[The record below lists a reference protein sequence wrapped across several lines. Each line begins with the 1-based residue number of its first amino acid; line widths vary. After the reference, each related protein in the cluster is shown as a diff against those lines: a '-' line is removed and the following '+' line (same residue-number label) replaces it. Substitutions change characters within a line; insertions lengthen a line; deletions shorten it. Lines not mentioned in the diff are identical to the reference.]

1 MSKLTFK
8 RKRFVDEYIISGNA
22 TDAYIKA
29 GYSVKKR
36 SVAEA
41 NARKLLGNYSVDAY
55 LKEKM
60 EELQS
65 DKIADQNEILEY
77 LTRVMRREEDEN
89 QVVTLREKEEKWVQV
104 DDKGTLKKQ
113 VVENE
118 RAEVV
123 PIPTKVSDSNKAAE
137 LLGKRYGMWT
147 ENQRIEHSGSIV
159 FVDDV
164 PLDDDD

>member
-8 RKRFVDEYIISGNA
+8 RQRFVDEYIISGNA

-29 GYSVKKR
+29 GYSAKKR

-41 NARKLLGNYSVDAY
+41 NARKLLGEYSVDAY

-137 LLGKRYGMWT
+137 LLGKRHAMWT
-147 ENQRIEHSGSIV
+147 DKIDQTNKNIEITLGEWS
-159 FVDDV
+159 
-164 PLDDDD
+164 DDDED